1 MGQEDKKPEAPGLF
15 EEIKNAAK
23 DDFNQARQDVNDG
36 IDGVMRFA
44 HRVIGTVAETY
55 KTVEDTVGRDRIIGM
70 GVGAKAGAI
79 FMATKPHAVIPLYAV
94 QIGIGT
100 AVGSAAGFLFGPTFS
115 KRYRLVNGANDDKP
129 ESSPPSKRD
138 GPAP

>member
-1 MGQEDKKPEAPGLF
+1 MGQEDKKPEDPGLF
-15 EEIKNAAK
+15 EKMKDNAK

-44 HRVIGTVAETY
+44 HKVIGTVAETY

-79 FMATKPHAVIPLYAV
+79 FMATKPHAVIPLYVA
-94 QIGIGT
+94 QIGLGT
-100 AVGSAAGFLFGPTFS
+100 MVGGAAGFVFGPSFS
-115 KRYRLVNGANDDKP
+115 KRYRLVNAVNDDTPETPPASKP
-129 ESSPPSKRD
+129 ADPSP
-138 GPAP
+138 